1 MEIGIM
7 SENGSGGE
15 WFEELPHTGR
25 IYQLIE
31 DSKVSERRE
40 TRIRALRA
48 LGESEDPRAVRP
60 LVEYTHDDASEIRRF
75 ATEGLYK
82 LRSARGVEALYER
95 VKDRQ
100 EEWGTRKLAA
110 DALGEIRSHRAVE
123 ILAECLLNGE
133 EDLSIRE
140 YVAGVLA
147 RTATETARRALVRS
161 RDEEGSSPMG
171 NVAEEALRTL
181 DTSSSDKQRDWS
193 LQNSSTENHPI
204 KEGAAIKR

>member
-7 SENGSGGE
+7 NESGSGRE

-60 LVEYTHDDASEIRRF
+60 LIEYTRDDASEIRRF

-82 LRSARGVEALYER
+82 LRSARGVEALHER
-95 VKDRQ
+95 LKEKQ

-123 ILAECLLNGE
+123 ILAECLLNRE
-133 EDLSIRE
+133 EDLSLRE
-140 YVAGVLA
+140 YVAGILA
-147 RTATETARRALVRS
+147 RTATETARRALVQCC
-161 RDEEGSSPMG
+161 DEEGSPMG

-181 DTSSSDKQRDWS
+181 DTSSSDERRDWS
-193 LQNSSTENHPI
+193 LQNSPMENHLI
-204 KEGAAIKR
+204 KEGAALRR